1 MAKTEL
7 HRLTASEVVRRIK
20 AGTLTS
26 EAYVRACLERIDAR
40 EPDVAAW
47 QYLDPEYALA
57 QARRRDRERAR
68 GLLHGVPVAFK
79 DIVDTAD
86 MPTGYGS
93 RVHQNHRPAVDAAC
107 VALARDAGAV
117 VMGKTVT
124 TEFAV
129 RYPGKTANPRD
140 RGHTPGGSSSGSAAA
155 VADGMVP
162 LATGSQT
169 IGSTI
174 RPGAY
179 CGVHAFKPTFGL
191 ISLVGLKH
199 LSETSDTIGLYAR
212 SLDDLVLFRDALLGL
227 EKPSARQTLARPP
240 RIAFC
245 RTPYWKR
252 ADRAT
257 QTLLAGAARKLARAG
272 AKVADVVLPKEFAAA
287 EDVLWDVVF
296 FEMARI
302 LAPEYR
308 EHAENMAIWTRTT
321 VATSRKIPVE
331 RYLAR
336 LAEIERLQALAGEH
350 FQDFDAILTPAA
362 PGEAPKGLA
371 ATGAATFQVIWQALK
386 RPALNLPAFTG
397 PKGLPIGVQLVGHVR
412 QDDRLLAAARWVEKA
427 LM

>member
-1 MAKTEL
+1 MKEL
-7 HRLTASEVVRRIK
+7 YRLTATEAASRIV
-20 AGTLTS
+20 AGKLTS

-47 QYLDPEYALA
+47 QFLDPEYALA
-57 QARRRDRERAR
+57 QARQRDRERSK

-93 RVHQNHRPAVDAAC
+93 RVYQTHRPTVDAAC
-107 VALARDAGAV
+107 VALSRMAGAV
-117 VMGKTVT
+117 ILGKTVT

-129 RYPGKTANPRD
+129 RYPGKTANPHNRAY
-140 RGHTPGGSSSGSAAA
+140 TPGGSSSGSAAA

-169 IGSTI
+169 VGSTI

-179 CGVHAFKPTFGL
+179 CGVYAFKPTFGL
-191 ISLVGLKH
+191 ISLAGVKH
-199 LSETSDTIGLYAR
+199 LSETLDTLGLYAR
-212 SLDDLVLFRDALLGL
+212 SLDDLILFRDALLGL
-227 EKPSARQTLARPP
+227 EKPSPRQILARPP

-257 QTLLAGAARKLARAG
+257 QTLVSGAARRLARAG
-272 AKVADVVLPKEFAAA
+272 AKVSEVVLPREFDAA
-287 EDVLWDVVF
+287 EDILWDVVF

-308 EHAENMAIWTRTT
+308 EHRENLSLWTRSTIE
-321 VATSRKIPVE
+321 TSRKIPLE

-336 LAEIERLQALAGEH
+336 LADIERLQAVADERFAG
-350 FQDFDAILTPAA
+350 FDAVLTPAA

-371 ATGAATFQVIWQALK
+371 ATGAATFQVIWQLLR

-412 QDDRLLAAARWVEKA
+412 QDDRLFAAARWIERK